1 MEVPEQSQ
9 MSNVIIVSCDKV
21 FSRMLELE
29 LTEKGI
35 KPKLIC
41 EKFNLPALGIAIRNT
56 EWVIFDGDY
65 YENDISF
72 VESFDNAF
80 ILFDRTDRKVLP
92 QNIVAHFKRP
102 FSVAEFTET
111 VANLCGGTP
120 SFSLPHSEQTVYM
133 ELDAFSKQVTV
144 QGNTV
149 KFSPKE
155 FALLSLLYKNRGRIV
170 SRKEVVETVW
180 GKDYNLENNVD
191 NVYINYIRKKLDEPL
206 GLKLICT
213 IRGKGYMM
221 K

>member
-1 MEVPEQSQ
+1 MEELEQRK
-9 MSNVIIVSCDKV
+9 MSNVVIVSCDKV

-29 LTEKGI
+29 LGEIGL

-41 EKFNLPALGIAIRNT
+41 ERFNLPALNLAVRNT

-72 VESFDNAF
+72 TESFANAF
-80 ILFDRTDRKVLP
+80 ILFDRIDRTELP
-92 QNIVAHFKRP
+92 KKIVAHFKRP
-102 FSVAEFTET
+102 FSIAEFTDT
-111 VANLCGGTP
+111 VAAFCGGTP
-120 SFSLPHSEQTVYM
+120 SVSIPRPEQTVYM

-170 SRKEVVETVW
+170 ARREVIDTVW
-180 GKDYNLENNVD
+180 GKEYNLENNVD
-191 NVYINYIRKKLDEPL
+191 NVYINYLRKKLDEPL

-213 IRGKGYMM
+213 VRGKGYMM

>member
-1 MEVPEQSQ
+1 
-9 MSNVIIVSCDKV
+9 MSNVVIVSCDKV

-29 LTEKGI
+29 LVEIGI

-41 EKFNLPALGIAIRNT
+41 ERFNPPALSLAVRNT

-65 YENDISF
+65 YGNDISF
-72 VESFDNAF
+72 AKSFVNSF
-80 ILFDRTDRKVLP
+80 ILFDRMDRKELP
-92 QNIVAHFKRP
+92 KNIVAHFKRP
-102 FSVAEFTET
+102 FSIAEFTDT
-111 VANLCGGTP
+111 VVAFCGGTP
-120 SFSLPHSEQTVYM
+120 SVSIPRPEQSVYM

-170 SRKEVVETVW
+170 SRREVIETVW

-191 NVYINYIRKKLDEPL
+191 NVYINYLRKKLDEPL

-213 IRGKGYMM
+213 VRGKGYMM